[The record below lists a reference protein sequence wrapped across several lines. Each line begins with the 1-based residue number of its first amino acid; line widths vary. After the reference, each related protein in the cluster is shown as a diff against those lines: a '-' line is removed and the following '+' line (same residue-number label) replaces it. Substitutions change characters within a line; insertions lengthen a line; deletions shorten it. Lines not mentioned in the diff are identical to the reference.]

1 MNYIQ
6 SEIDQIL
13 DQIDLYHLITG
24 ENDLNNPLAI
34 VTISDS
40 SNKEYKIVI
49 DSETQTYFCI
59 DDKTI
64 AGNAVNYVMWKY
76 HLTFPLAIKFLTN
89 MVEKSISYK
98 NEISDS
104 IPKRMRF
111 REICNAMMDYYKK
124 NMKIKNNPA
133 MVYALKRGLNT
144 NTITNFQLGYS
155 GTFGSGLYDFLLKKG
170 FSAEELVDNRIL
182 GKNKQGEIYDKFY
195 DRLMFP
201 IFDENGLV
209 IGFGGR
215 TLKDSD
221 AKYINSIENE
231 LFHKGEN
238 LYGFHIAKKTS
249 KSFLILCEG
258 NIDVI
263 AMHQAG
269 YINSAAS
276 LGTSLTFKQ
285 CELISKRFKN
295 VVLAYDNDKAGKKA
309 AYRAIRLLKFYGTN
323 VNVLDLSPYK
333 DPDEFIK
340 NLGVDSFTQR
350 VLHSNTSSTFL
361 KNYIRE
367 LEIDE
372 KAEKIQEI
380 LEEKY
385 VPT

>member
-144 NTITNFQLGYS
+144 NTINNFQLGYS

-309 AYRAIRLLKFYGTN
+309 AYRAIRLLKFYGIN
-323 VNVLDLSPYK
+323 PSK
-333 DPDEFIK
+333 K
-340 NLGVDSFTQR
+340 M
-350 VLHSNTSSTFL
+350 TF
-361 KNYIRE
+361 
-367 LEIDE
+367 
-372 KAEKIQEI
+372 
-380 LEEKY
+380 
-385 VPT
+385 